1 MGNSRVVA
9 GGIRVSQVFNYCL
22 SYSSKVKTVF
32 IYQRFRPVPKRRSA
46 SRTSPSLNA
55 STHVSRNI
63 VVRRVYSTPSAGA
76 AFRSSAAR
84 VRRLSV
90 SIASLATRRVRSK
103 PPSSDRILALPGLN
117 SPHSPFVVFLFNTSS
132 SSLSRDAA
140 NYETPFVAFVA
151 FVALVPSVPS
161 VPFEA
166 ELKPAAQHVA

>member
-1 MGNSRVVA
+1 MGNSRVFA

-32 IYQRFRPVPKRRSA
+32 IYQRVRPDPNRRSA

-55 STHVSRNI
+55 STHVSRKT
-63 VVRRVYSTPSAGA
+63 VVRRVYSTPSADA

-103 PPSSDRILALPGLN
+103 PPSSDRIFALPGFK
-117 SPHSPFVVFLFNTSS
+117 SPHSSVFVVFLFNTSS
-132 SSLSRDAA
+132 SSLSRAAA
-140 NYETPFVAFVA
+140 NHEMPFVA
-151 FVALVPSVPS
+151 FVALVAS

-166 ELKPAAQHVA
+166 ELKATAQHVA